1 MDDKAAENIK
11 DDLVQEFIQSLPT
24 HPNLSRIWLHHLLV
38 SPTRQ
43 ANFIQQQAKQAK
55 QALQLFQQYPD
66 LSVGHIAL
74 LMFVLHNTL
83 LDEL

>member
-24 HPNLSRIWLHHLLV
+24 HPNLSRTWLHHLLV
-38 SPTRQ
+38 SPTMQ
-43 ANFIQQQAKQAK
+43 ANFIQQAKQAK

-74 LMFVLHNTL
+74 LMFMLHNTL
-83 LDEL
+83 LDQL